1 MTTTEQ
7 LGIADAR
14 TYLLNRARAQDVQLE
29 VYAERAT
36 ATSVKGFGGEVSE
49 FKLTARQGLGL
60 RALVGGA
67 WGSAFTE
74 NLSRPALD
82 RALDTAVENATLVAP
97 EAGSALSDWP
107 APPALDLHGEGLS
120 GVSVEQKVRAALT
133 LEAAARA
140 ADPRVTSV
148 PYSSYS
154 DMDSETLVG
163 NTHGLERG
171 QKALHAFTYVAPLV
185 SEDGQNKMKGEWQF
199 TREFT
204 ELDPTR
210 TALDAVHRSTA
221 LLGAKP
227 APSGPVPVVITGEA
241 LAELLALFAPM
252 FSGKMVEEGKSPLA
266 GRVGEVIA
274 SPMVTLLDDPTLPR
288 GLNSR
293 SFDAE
298 GHPSMPL
305 TLIDAGTLHAFMH
318 NAQTAARAGTV
329 STGHA
334 TRFSY
339 QSTVGVGPSNLLM
352 RAGETPADQ
361 LAGSVTGVRLTGI
374 AGGHAGA
381 DPITGDFSL
390 QAEGFW
396 IEDGQ
401 TTHPLE
407 VFTVAGNILELLRDV
422 QAVGSEIE
430 WTMYAAGAPAVR
442 VKALAVGGS

>member
-1 MTTTEQ
+1 MTAEQ
-7 LGIADAR
+7 LSIAEAR
-14 TYLLNRARAQDVQLE
+14 TYLLERARQRNVELE
-29 VYAERAT
+29 VYAERD
-36 ATSVKGFGGEVSE
+36 TSTSIKAFGGEVSE
-49 FKLTARQGLGL
+49 FKLQARQGLGL

-67 WGSAFTE
+67 WGYAFTE
-74 NLSRPALD
+74 NLSRQALN
-82 RALDTAVENATLVAP
+82 RALDTAVENASLVAP

-120 GVSVEQKVRAALT
+120 GVSVEQKVQSALA
-133 LEAAARA
+133 LEAAART

-154 DMDSETLVG
+154 DSDTDTLLG
-163 NTHGLERG
+163 NTYGLERG
-171 QKALHAFTYVAPLV
+171 EKALHAFTYVAPLV

-210 TALDAVHRSTA
+210 TALEAVRKSAA
-221 LLGAKP
+221 LLGAQA
-227 APSGPVPVVITGEA
+227 APSGTFPAVITGEC
-241 LAELLALFAPM
+241 LGSLLALFAPM

-266 GRVGEVIA
+266 GRLGRVVA
-274 SPMVTLLDDPTLPR
+274 SPLVTLVDDPTLPR

-298 GHPSMPL
+298 GHPSLPL
-305 TLIDAGTLHAFMH
+305 TLIDAGTLSAFMH
-318 NAQTAARAGTV
+318 NAQTAARAGTS

-334 TRFSY
+334 SRSSY
-339 QSTVGVGPSNLLM
+339 QGTVGVGHSNLLM
-352 RAGETPADQ
+352 HAGTTAPDQ
-361 LAGSVTGVRLTGI
+361 LSQGVTGVQLTGI

-381 DPITGDFSL
+381 DPYTGDFSL

-396 IEDGQ
+396 IEDGHVA
-401 TTHPLE
+401 HPLE
-407 VFTVAGNILELLRDV
+407 VYTVAGNILDVLRDV
-422 QAVGSEIE
+422 QAVGTEIE
-430 WTMYAAGAPAVR
+430 WTMHAAGAPAVR